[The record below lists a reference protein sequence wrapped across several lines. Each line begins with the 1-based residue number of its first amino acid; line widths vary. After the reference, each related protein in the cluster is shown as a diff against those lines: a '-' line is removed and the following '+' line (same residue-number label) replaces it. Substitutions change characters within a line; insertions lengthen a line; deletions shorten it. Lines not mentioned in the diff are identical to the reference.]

1 MNKANCR
8 RALVVITTFF
18 FSFTGWSQSI
28 SEVQQHEKMQWF
40 KDAKLGIFIHWGIY
54 AVDGISESW
63 SFHNHYIS
71 HEDYMKQLD
80 GFTAENYKPKDW
92 VQLIQESGAQY
103 TVITSKHHDGVALWD
118 SQEDHY
124 TIKKDTPAR
133 KDVLT
138 PFVKAL
144 RKKDI
149 KVGLYY
155 SLIDWSYPDYPGFL
169 RDEPRYTDDT
179 VRWNRFLHFNMNQLK
194 EITTQYTPDL
204 YWFDGD
210 WEHSAEEWRA
220 KDIRQYI
227 LNHNPNAIINS
238 RLQGYGDYATPEQG
252 LPVTRPK
259 DKYWE
264 LCMTMNDSWGF
275 QHNDLNY
282 KSANQIIRIF
292 VDCIGMGGNLLLDI
306 GPKADGS
313 IPEEQEKI
321 LKELGRWTKK
331 HKEAIFETDAG
342 IPLEHFYGRTTLSK
356 DKTMLYLFVE
366 GNPNGPL
373 ALRGIKNKIHRMYV
387 VGNGTML
394 NFDIKGK
401 QYWSEVPGICYIDVP
416 KHTLDS
422 QVTVIAVLLEG
433 KIKLYREDGQVIESN

>member
-1 MNKANCR
+1 MIKRKCSNISIII
-8 RALVVITTFF
+8 LLFIIP
-18 FSFTGWSQSI
+18 FTGKTQNI
-28 SEVQQHEKMQWF
+28 VEPGNHEKMEWF

-63 SFHNHYIS
+63 AFHNHYIS
-71 HEDYMKQLD
+71 HEDYMKQLN
-80 GFTAENYKPKDW
+80 GFTAENYKPKEW
-92 VQLIQESGAQY
+92 AKLIKESGAKY
-103 TVITSKHHDGVALWD
+103 AVITSKHHDGVALWD
-118 SQEDHY
+118 TNEDHFSV
-124 TIKKDTPAR
+124 KKNTPAG

-138 PFVKAL
+138 PFVNAL
-144 RKKDI
+144 RKYDL

-169 RDEPRYTDDT
+169 RDKPRYSNDT
-179 VRWNRFLHFNMNQLK
+179 ARWNKFIRFNMNQLN
-194 EITTQYTPDL
+194 EITTQFNPDL

-210 WEHSAEEWRA
+210 WEHSAEEWSA
-220 KDIRQYI
+220 KEIRENI
-227 LNHNPNAIINS
+227 LNHNPKAIINS
-238 RLQGYGDYATPEQG
+238 RLQGYGDYATTEQG
-252 LPVTRPK
+252 LPVTKPK

-282 KSANQIIRIF
+282 KTPNQIIRIF

-306 GPKADGS
+306 GPKADGT
-313 IPEEQEKI
+313 IPAEQEEI

-331 HKEAIFETDAG
+331 HKEAIYGTEAG

-366 GNPNGPL
+366 GKPNGPV
-373 ALRGIKNKIHRMYV
+373 ALKGIKNKIHRMYV

-401 QYWSEVPGICYIDVP
+401 LYWSSVPGICYIDLP
-416 KHTLDS
+416 EHTLDE
-422 QVTVIAVLLEG
+422 QVTVIAVLLDGPVE
-433 KIKLYREDGQVIESN
+433 LYREDGQIIESN